1 MELDA
6 CLRKA
11 LEQGASDIHLK
22 VPLPP
27 VIRVNGQLAPMR
39 GEARLTP
46 DEIKRVALSIM
57 NERQREI
64 FTKTKELDMA
74 YGVSKLARFRVNVFS
89 QRDSIAMVLRTI
101 PSDPPMLKDLSLP
114 PVVEKIAMENR
125 GLVLVTGTTGSG
137 KSTTLAAMI
146 NHINSFRNC
155 HIMTIEDP
163 IEFLHRDRKSIIN
176 QREVGQDTL
185 TFQNALR
192 AALRED
198 PDVILVGEMRDLET
212 IEIAMLAAET
222 GHLVFST
229 LHTLDA
235 TETIT
240 RVISAFPIEHQ
251 NAVRLQL
258 SGIIKGIISQRLLP
272 KTDGKG
278 RVPAVEVLIS
288 TARVRECVAEEK
300 RTREIRDAIAEGHV
314 SYGMQTFDQSLM
326 FLFRTTWLRT
336 RPLWQQHPIRTISPC
351 LSAASAAPA
360 AEKSGKSADKRG
372 SCAEP
377 LTRRGRAVE
386 MILCCRGYTPE
397 PSSGLTLILLKWKST
412 CTTVSPPSRW
422 WDFLTTQ

>member
-1 MELDA
+1 MDLDGT
-6 CLRKA
+6 LRKA
-11 LEQGASDIHLK
+11 LDQGASDIHLK

-46 DEIKRVALSIM
+46 DEIKRIALSIM

-89 QRDSIAMVLRTI
+89 QRDSIAMVFRTI
-101 PSDPPMLKDLSLP
+101 PSDPPMLKDLNLP
-114 PVVEKIAMENR
+114 PVIEKIAMENR

-235 TETIT
+235 TETIH

-251 NAVRLQL
+251 HSIRLQL
-258 SGIIKGIISQRLLP
+258 SGIIKGVISQRLLP
-272 KTDGKG
+272 
-278 RVPAVEVLIS
+278 RV
-288 TARVRECVAEEK
+288 TAK
-300 RTREIRDAIAEGHV
+300 DA
-314 SYGMQTFDQSLM
+314 
-326 FLFRTTWLRT
+326 
-336 RPLWQQHPIRTISPC
+336 SPQWRC
-351 LSAASAAPA
+351 SSPPRASGSASAT
-360 AEKSGKSADKRG
+360 KRG
-372 SCAEP
+372 S
-377 LTRRGRAVE
+377 V
-386 MILCCRGYTPE
+386 
-397 PSSGLTLILLKWKST
+397 KSAT
-412 CTTVSPPSRW
+412 PSRKGMW
-422 WDFLTTQ
+422 PMACRPSTSRSCSCSRATSSRTKRLWPRHPTLTTSHCSSVVLVVRARASGT